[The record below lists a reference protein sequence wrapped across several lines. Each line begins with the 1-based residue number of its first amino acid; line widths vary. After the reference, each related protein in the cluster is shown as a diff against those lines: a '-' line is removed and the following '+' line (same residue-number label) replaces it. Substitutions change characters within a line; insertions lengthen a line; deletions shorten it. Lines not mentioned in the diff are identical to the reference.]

1 MTEKKDGATTIY
13 NVLGDNARWNV
24 NSPDNSVN
32 IVTKSSDEFFADLRE
47 RIASGVPQGEEQK
60 MILQKLDALKE
71 ANGKPSFAQTYTDFM
86 RRSQSHRTAHTLYSR
101 SDGNGSQGS
110 RLGRV
115 PHFAAFFAARVGS
128 TNLRSVPLW

>member
-1 MTEKKDGATTIY
+1 
-13 NVLGDNARWNV
+13 
-24 NSPDNSVN
+24 
-32 IVTKSSDEFFADLRE
+32 
-47 RIASGVPQGEEQK
+47 

-71 ANGKPSFAQTYTDFM
+71 ANGKPSFAQTYTDFIAG
-86 RRSQSHRTAHTLYSR
+86 RSQSHRTAHTFIPALTEMVQ
-101 SDGNGSQGS
+101 QGS